1 MPNSLKAKLS
11 KLRYKGQITD
21 AEYQELIHKL
31 DGHDEQLLEDILGDI
46 RMEIKRKSYY
56 PGVYEYEDMCIDLDD
71 VLKIIE
77 EKVKEVRG

>member
-21 AEYQELIHKL
+21 AEYQGLIHKL
-31 DGHDEQLLEDILGDI
+31 DGHDEQLLEDI

-56 PGVYEYEDMCIDLDD
+56 PGVYEYEDMCIDLEDAMR
-71 VLKIIE
+71 IID